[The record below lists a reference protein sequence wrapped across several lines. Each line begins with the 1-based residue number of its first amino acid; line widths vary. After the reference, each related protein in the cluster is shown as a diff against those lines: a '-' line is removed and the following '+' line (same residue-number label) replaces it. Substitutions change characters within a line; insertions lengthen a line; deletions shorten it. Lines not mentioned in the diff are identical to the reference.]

1 RLAKPREHAM
11 SAWFIGLFGRL
22 LMTSL
27 PGCSRPLLA
36 HGSLPVEATRDAAAS
51 VPSRSL
57 AVVAI
62 LLAAL
67 IVGGGTGILAKTA
80 GTPLGAA
87 IVRGASAAGV
97 VVGLAYLHLH
107 APALFCVVNA
117 MTGMLSGIASVVLY
131 RLDGKDWPGSVILGG
146 ACFGGAVGVAFA
158 LESLAG
164 AL

>member
-1 RLAKPREHAM
+1 M

-87 IVRGASAAGV
+87 IVRGASAAG
-97 VVGLAYLHLH
+97 A
-107 APALFCVVNA
+107 
-117 MTGMLSGIASVVLY
+117 
-131 RLDGKDWPGSVILGG
+131 
-146 ACFGGAVGVAFA
+146 
-158 LESLAG
+158 
-164 AL
+164 